1 VTSAQINAQIFNIG
15 PDFFTAVC
23 HDLLAKATAA
33 DTPPQH
39 VANQKRLQATCDAV
53 INEAQI
59 DLGLD
64 HRALW
69 QAIWPR
75 IVYAGTLA
83 AKATDEINSMR
94 ALVPMF
100 QDLDHFSPER
110 FVFDQLEWKAF
121 SARWKARY
129 KVKAHQDQ
137 WLKRSVDDPEW
148 DPAAE
153 FRQARTTPEVWKILT
168 KDRETYPGLLFSAMP
183 SKVEKYLEVAT
194 HLYQDRAGGN
204 ALPLNHY
211 TGGQQFNAAHLI
223 GQAWVLERK
232 ILNRVSARFEAQLGT
247 LTALHT
253 MMDMGLKTIKPDR
266 VMTYLFSQLG
276 WLQTL
281 PDTDTQE
288 EVIKRY
294 MEKQVIQEMTVRADV
309 LAASL
314 DRAGLTNAHRRL
326 DIWLVK
332 FGQEP
337 EKAFGITVNLQGQ
350 SSGIRSVLDRVLEAS
365 PHQGWITAEVA
376 ADNWPGDEFLPLRKH
391 GEKAVRTKK
400 KSTSSRISSGG
411 VPNARVET
419 YLMYPPIQR
428 YLLDLTG
435 RMKKESFQ
443 YIIKIEEKKRTPLED
458 ILKRMLKTPPEDFSE
473 SKF

>member
-1 VTSAQINAQIFNIG
+1 MTSAQINAQIFNIG
-15 PDFFTAVC
+15 PDFYTAVC
-23 HDLLAKATAA
+23 HDLLAKATVA
-33 DTPPQH
+33 DTAPQH
-39 VANQKRLQATCDAV
+39 VANQRLLQAACDAV

-100 QDLDHFSPER
+100 QDLDHFSPEH

-121 SARWKARY
+121 SARWKVRY
-129 KVKAHQDQ
+129 KVRAHQDQ

-148 DPAAE
+148 NPEAE

-183 SKVEKYLEVAT
+183 SKVEKYLDVAT
-194 HLYQDRAGGN
+194 HLHKDRADGN

-223 GQAWVLERK
+223 GQAWVLERN
-232 ILNRVSARFEAQLGT
+232 ILNRVRVRFEAQLGT

-281 PDTDTQE
+281 PDTFTQE
-288 EVIKRY
+288 EVIKLY
-294 MEKQVIQEMTVRADV
+294 MDKQVIQEMTVRADV

-337 EKAFGITVNLQGQ
+337 EKAFGITVNLQAQ
-350 SSGIRSVLDRVLEAS
+350 SSGIRSVLDRVLDAS
-365 PHQGWITAEVA
+365 LHQGWITAEVA
-376 ADNWPGDEFLPLRKH
+376 GDNWPEGEFLPLRKH
-391 GEKAVRTKK
+391 GQKAVNTTKK
-400 KSTSSRISSGG
+400 ATSSRIRSVAVAS
-411 VPNARVET
+411 ARAES
-419 YLMYPPIQR
+419 YLMHQPIQK

>member
-1 VTSAQINAQIFNIG
+1 
-15 PDFFTAVC
+15 
-23 HDLLAKATAA
+23 
-33 DTPPQH
+33 
-39 VANQKRLQATCDAV
+39 
-53 INEAQI
+53 
-59 DLGLD
+59 
-64 HRALW
+64 
-69 QAIWPR
+69 
-75 IVYAGTLA
+75 
-83 AKATDEINSMR
+83 
-94 ALVPMF
+94 
-100 QDLDHFSPER
+100 
-110 FVFDQLEWKAF
+110 
-121 SARWKARY
+121 
-129 KVKAHQDQ
+129 
-137 WLKRSVDDPEW
+137 
-148 DPAAE
+148 
-153 FRQARTTPEVWKILT
+153 
-168 KDRETYPGLLFSAMP
+168 MP
-183 SKVEKYLEVAT
+183 SKVVKYLAVAT
-194 HLYQDRAGGN
+194 HLHKDRAGGN

-223 GQAWVLERK
+223 GQAWVQERK

-281 PDTDTQE
+281 PDTLTQE
-288 EVIKRY
+288 EVIKLY
-294 MEKQVIQEMTVRADV
+294 MDKQVIREMTVRADV

-314 DRAGLTNAHRRL
+314 DRAGFSNAHRRL

-365 PHQGWITAEVA
+365 LHQGWITPEVA
-376 ADNWPGDEFLPLRKH
+376 ADNWPEGEFKPLRKH
-391 GEKAVRTKK
+391 GEKAVSTKK
-400 KSTSSRISSGG
+400 NPPSSRIPSGG
-411 VPNARVET
+411 VANARVAS
-419 YLMYPPIQR
+419 YLMCQPIQK

>member
-1 VTSAQINAQIFNIG
+1 MTSAQINAQIFNIG
-15 PDFFTAVC
+15 PDLYTAVC
-23 HDLLAKATAA
+23 HDLLAKATVASTA
-33 DTPPQH
+33 LQH
-39 VANQKRLQATCDAV
+39 ESNQKLLQAACDAV

-59 DLGLD
+59 DLSLD

-100 QDLDHFSPER
+100 QDLDHFSPEH
-110 FVFDQLEWKAF
+110 FIFDQLEWKAF

-129 KVKAHQDQ
+129 KVTAHQDQ

-148 DPAAE
+148 NPAAE

-168 KDRETYPGLLFSAMP
+168 KDRETYPGLLFSSMP
-183 SKVEKYLEVAT
+183 SKVEKYLDVAT
-194 HLYQDRAGGN
+194 HLHKDRAGGN

-223 GQAWVLERK
+223 GQAWVLERN

-281 PDTDTQE
+281 PDTFTQE
-288 EVIKRY
+288 DVIKRY
-294 MEKQVIQEMTVRADV
+294 MDKQVIREMTVRADV
-309 LAASL
+309 FAASL
-314 DRAGLTNAHRRL
+314 DRAGFTNAHRRL

-337 EKAFGITVNLQGQ
+337 EKAFGITVNLQAQ
-350 SSGIRSVLDRVLEAS
+350 SSGIRSVLDRVLEAGL
-365 PHQGWITAEVA
+365 HQGWITPAAA
-376 ADNWPGDEFLPLRKH
+376 ADNWPEDEFMPLRKH
-391 GEKAVRTKK
+391 GEKAVSSKK
-400 KSTSSRISSGG
+400 PPPSSRIPSGG
-411 VPNARVET
+411 VANTRVES
-419 YLMYPPIQR
+419 YLMYQPIQK

-443 YIIKIEEKKRTPLED
+443 YIIKTEEKKRTPLED
-458 ILKRMLKTPPEDFSE
+458 VLKRMLRTPPEDFSE